1 MPSLIDIIMMIIYLK
16 VMEIRH
22 FNENEHLPII
32 KISTIDGVLKKLQS
46 KNMLIY
52 NLLDISIHMNIII
65 PIIMSINIFRNTY
78 ILENTFRVLLYYRI
92 VSIFRQVW

>member
-1 MPSLIDIIMMIIYLK
+1 
-16 VMEIRH
+16 MEIRH

-46 KNMLIY
+46 KNMLTY
-52 NLLDISIHMNIII
+52 NLLDFPHMNIMI

-78 ILENTFRVLLYYRI
+78 ILENTFRVYYI
-92 VSIFRQVW
+92 IG